1 MEKIIFFSL
10 ALPILGFVLYMGVSA
25 ILKGF
30 KAKNDKLLEEEKNE
44 EEKNEEEVNE
54 SLKSTKNELSNE
66 LLKLNELFQSG
77 ILTEE
82 EFEKAKKRIL
92 ED

>member
-1 MEKIIFFSL
+1 MEKIILFSL

-30 KAKNDKLLEEEKNE
+30 NVKNNNFLQ
-44 EEKNEEEVNE
+44 EEKNEEEVND
-54 SLKSTKNELSNE
+54 SLKSTKNELSDE
-66 LLKLNELFQSG
+66 LLKLSELYQSG
-77 ILTEE
+77 TLTEE

>member
-30 KAKNDKLLEEEKNE
+30 NAKNDKFLQ
-44 EEKNEEEVNE
+44 EEKNEEEVND
-54 SLKSTKNELSNE
+54 SFKSTKNELSDE
-66 LLKLNELFQSG
+66 LLKLSELFQSG
-77 ILTEE
+77 TLTKE
-82 EFEKAKKRIL
+82 EFEKAKRRIL

>member
-30 KAKNDKLLEEEKNE
+30 KAKNDKLLVEK
-44 EEKNEEEVNE
+44 
-54 SLKSTKNELSNE
+54 
-66 LLKLNELFQSG
+66 
-77 ILTEE
+77 
-82 EFEKAKKRIL
+82 KKRRRSKR
-92 ED
+92 

>member
-1 MEKIIFFSL
+1 MEKIIFFGL
-10 ALPILGFVLYMGVSA
+10 ALPILGFVLYMAVSA

-30 KAKNDKLLEEEKNE
+30 NAKNDNFLK
-44 EEKNEEEVNE
+44 EEKNEEEVND
-54 SLKSTKNELSNE
+54 SLKSTKNELSDE
-66 LLKLNELFQSG
+66 LLKLSELFQSG
-77 ILTEE
+77 TLTEE

>member
-10 ALPILGFVLYMGVSA
+10 ALPILGFVLYMAVSA

-30 KAKNDKLLEEEKNE
+30 NAKNDRLLEEK
-44 EEKNEEEVNE
+44 KNEEEVND
-54 SLKSTKNELSNE
+54 SLKSTKNELSDE
-66 LLKLNELFQSG
+66 LLKLSELFKSG
-77 ILTEE
+77 TLTKE

>member
-10 ALPILGFVLYMGVSA
+10 ALPILGFVLYMAVSA

-30 KAKNDKLLEEEKNE
+30 NAKNDRLLEEKKNE
-44 EEKNEEEVNE
+44 EEAND
-54 SLKSTKNELSNE
+54 SLKSTKNELSDE
-66 LLKLNELFQSG
+66 LLKLSELFQSG
-77 ILTEE
+77 TLTKE

>member
-10 ALPILGFVLYMGVSA
+10 ALPILGFVLYMAVSA

-30 KAKNDKLLEEEKNE
+30 NVKNDKLIEEK
-44 EEKNEEEVNE
+44 KNEEEVND
-54 SLKSTKNELSNE
+54 SLKSTKNELSDE
-66 LLKLNELFQSG
+66 LLKLSELFKSG
-77 ILTEE
+77 TLTKE

>member
-1 MEKIIFFSL
+1 MEKIILFSL
-10 ALPILGFVLYMGVSA
+10 ALPILGFILYMGVSA

-30 KAKNDKLLEEEKNE
+30 NAKNNNFLQ
-44 EEKNEEEVNE
+44 EEKNEEEVND
-54 SLKSTKNELSNE
+54 SLKSTKNELSDE
-66 LLKLNELFQSG
+66 LLKLSELFQSG
-77 ILTEE
+77 TLTEE

>member
-1 MEKIIFFSL
+1 MEKIILFSL

-30 KAKNDKLLEEEKNE
+30 NAKNNNFLQ
-44 EEKNEEEVNE
+44 EEKNEEEVND
-54 SLKSTKNELSNE
+54 SLKSTKNELSDE
-66 LLKLNELFQSG
+66 LLKLSELFKSG
-77 ILTEE
+77 TLTEE

>member
-1 MEKIIFFSL
+1 MEKIILFSL

-30 KAKNDKLLEEEKNE
+30 NAKNNNFLQ
-44 EEKNEEEVNE
+44 EEKNEEEVND
-54 SLKSTKNELSNE
+54 SLKSTKNELSDE
-66 LLKLNELFQSG
+66 LLKLSELFQSG
-77 ILTEE
+77 TLTEE

>member
-30 KAKNDKLLEEEKNE
+30 KAKNDKF
-44 EEKNEEEVNE
+44 
-54 SLKSTKNELSNE
+54 STRR
-66 LLKLNELFQSG
+66 
-77 ILTEE
+77 
-82 EFEKAKKRIL
+82 KKRRRSKR
-92 ED
+92 

>member
-1 MEKIIFFSL
+1 MEKIRLFSL

-30 KAKNDKLLEEEKNE
+30 NAKNNNFLQ
-44 EEKNEEEVNE
+44 EEKNEEEVND
-54 SLKSTKNELSNE
+54 SLKSTKNELSDE
-66 LLKLNELFQSG
+66 LLKLSELFQSG
-77 ILTEE
+77 TLTEE

>member
-10 ALPILGFVLYMGVSA
+10 ALPLLGFVLYMGISA
-25 ILKGF
+25 ILKVF
-30 KAKNDKLLEEEKNE
+30 NAKNDKFLQ
-44 EEKNEEEVNE
+44 EEKNEEEVND
-54 SLKSTKNELSNE
+54 SLKSTKNELSDE
-66 LLKLNELFQSG
+66 LLKLSELFQSG
-77 ILTEE
+77 TLTEE

>member
-10 ALPILGFVLYMGVSA
+10 ALPILGFVLYMAVSA

-30 KAKNDKLLEEEKNE
+30 NAKNDRLLEEK
-44 EEKNEEEVNE
+44 KNEEEVNDN
-54 SLKSTKNELSNE
+54 LKSTKNELSDE
-66 LLKLNELFQSG
+66 LLKLSELFKSG
-77 ILTEE
+77 ALTEE

>member
-1 MEKIIFFSL
+1 M
-10 ALPILGFVLYMGVSA
+10 
-25 ILKGF
+25 
-30 KAKNDKLLEEEKNE
+30 ND
-44 EEKNEEEVNE
+44 
-54 SLKSTKNELSNE
+54 SLKSTKNELSDE

-77 ILTEE
+77 ILTKE

>member
-1 MEKIIFFSL
+1 
-10 ALPILGFVLYMGVSA
+10 MGVSA

-30 KAKNDKLLEEEKNE
+30 NAKNNNFLQ
-44 EEKNEEEVNE
+44 EEKNEEEVND
-54 SLKSTKNELSNE
+54 SLKSTKNELSDE
-66 LLKLNELFQSG
+66 LLKLSELFQSG
-77 ILTEE
+77 TLTEE

>member
-10 ALPILGFVLYMGVSA
+10 ALPILGFVLYMAVSA

-30 KAKNDKLLEEEKNE
+30 NVKNDKLIEEK
-44 EEKNEEEVNE
+44 KNEEEVND
-54 SLKSTKNELSNE
+54 SLKSTKNELSDE
-66 LLKLNELFQSG
+66 LLKLSELFQSG
-77 ILTEE
+77 TLTKE

>member
-30 KAKNDKLLEEEKNE
+30 NAKNNNFLQ
-44 EEKNEEEVNE
+44 EEKNEEEVND
-54 SLKSTKNELSNE
+54 SLKSTKNELSDE
-66 LLKLNELFQSG
+66 LLKLSELFQIG
-77 ILTEE
+77 TLTEE

>member
-10 ALPILGFVLYMGVSA
+10 VLPILGFVLYMGVSA

-30 KAKNDKLLEEEKNE
+30 NAKNDKFLQ
-44 EEKNEEEVNE
+44 EEKNEEEVND
-54 SLKSTKNELSNE
+54 SLKSTKNELSDE
-66 LLKLNELFQSG
+66 LLKLSELFQSG
-77 ILTEE
+77 TLTKE
-82 EFEKAKKRIL
+82 EFEKVKKRIL

>member
-1 MEKIIFFSL
+1 MEKIILFSL

-30 KAKNDKLLEEEKNE
+30 NAKNNNFLQ
-44 EEKNEEEVNE
+44 EEKNEEEVND
-54 SLKSTKNELSNE
+54 SLKSTKNELSDE
-66 LLKLNELFQSG
+66 LLKLSELFQSG
-77 ILTEE
+77 TLTKE

>member
-30 KAKNDKLLEEEKNE
+30 NAKNDKLLEE
-44 EEKNEEEVNE
+44 
-54 SLKSTKNELSNE
+54 
-66 LLKLNELFQSG
+66 
-77 ILTEE
+77 
-82 EFEKAKKRIL
+82 KKMKKK
-92 ED
+92 

>member
-10 ALPILGFVLYMGVSA
+10 VLPILGFVLYMGVSA

-30 KAKNDKLLEEEKNE
+30 NAKNDNFLK
-44 EEKNEEEVNE
+44 EEKNEEEVND
-54 SLKSTKNELSNE
+54 SLKSTKNELSDE
-66 LLKLNELFQSG
+66 LLKLSELFQSG
-77 ILTEE
+77 TLTKE

>member
-30 KAKNDKLLEEEKNE
+30 NAKKNKLPEEK
-44 EEKNEEEVNE
+44 KNEEEVNDN
-54 SLKSTKNELSNE
+54 LKSTKNELSDE
-66 LLKLNELFQSG
+66 LLKLSELFQSG
-77 ILTEE
+77 ALTEE
-82 EFEKAKKRIL
+82 EFEKAKKKIL

>member
-1 MEKIIFFSL
+1 MEKIILFSL
-10 ALPILGFVLYMGVSA
+10 ALPILGFVLYLGVSA

-30 KAKNDKLLEEEKNE
+30 NAKNDRLLEEK
-44 EEKNEEEVNE
+44 KNEEEVND
-54 SLKSTKNELSNE
+54 SLKSTKNELSDE
-66 LLKLNELFQSG
+66 LLKLSELFQSCT
-77 ILTEE
+77 LTKE

>member
-1 MEKIIFFSL
+1 MEKIIFFGL
-10 ALPILGFVLYMGVSA
+10 ALPILGFVLYMAISA

-30 KAKNDKLLEEEKNE
+30 NAKNDKLLDEKKNE
-44 EEKNEEEVNE
+44 GEVND
-54 SLKSTKNELSNE
+54 SLKSTKNELSDE
-66 LLKLNELFQSG
+66 LLKLSELFKSG
-77 ILTEE
+77 TLTEE

>member
-1 MEKIIFFSL
+1 MEKIILFSL

-30 KAKNDKLLEEEKNE
+30 NAKNNNFLQ
-44 EEKNEEEVNE
+44 EEKNEEEVND
-54 SLKSTKNELSNE
+54 SLKSTKNELSDE
-66 LLKLNELFQSG
+66 LLKLSELFKSG
-77 ILTEE
+77 TLTKE

>member
-30 KAKNDKLLEEEKNE
+30 NAKNNNFLK
-44 EEKNEEEVNE
+44 EEKNEEEVND
-54 SLKSTKNELSNE
+54 SLKSTKNELSDE
-66 LLKLNELFQSG
+66 LLKLSELFQSG
-77 ILTEE
+77 TLTKE

>member
-1 MEKIIFFSL
+1 MEKIIFFGL
-10 ALPILGFVLYMGVSA
+10 ALPILGFVLYMGISA

-30 KAKNDKLLEEEKNE
+30 NAKNDKLLDEK
-44 EEKNEEEVNE
+44 KNEEEVND
-54 SLKSTKNELSNE
+54 SLKSTKNELSDE
-66 LLKLNELFQSG
+66 LLKLSELFQSG
-77 ILTEE
+77 SLQKE

>member
-10 ALPILGFVLYMGVSA
+10 ALPILGFVLYLAVSA

-30 KAKNDKLLEEEKNE
+30 NAKNDRLLEEK
-44 EEKNEEEVNE
+44 KNEEEVND
-54 SLKSTKNELSNE
+54 SLKSTKNELSDE
-66 LLKLNELFQSG
+66 LLKLSELFKSG
-77 ILTEE
+77 TLTEE

>member
-30 KAKNDKLLEEEKNE
+30 NAKNDKLLDEKKNE
-44 EEKNEEEVNE
+44 GEVND
-54 SLKSTKNELSNE
+54 SLKSTNNQLSDE
-66 LLKLNELFQSG
+66 LLKLSELFQSG
-77 ILTEE
+77 ALTEE